1 MGERNVTCSV
11 EVVGSTPTAST
22 NLGNYTMK
30 LPCSQCNKTFSMD
43 DVIEI
48 VYCDDGIHFLCSR
61 DCQDEWDYPIAAEN
75 DFDKQRP
82 SLI

>member
-1 MGERNVTCSV
+1 
-11 EVVGSTPTAST
+11 
-22 NLGNYTMK
+22 MK

-43 DVIEI
+43 DFIEI

-61 DCQDEWDYPIAAEN
+61 DCQDEWASFDAEN